1 MADVMAMKTDLQL
14 LLNVLAIVLAIV
26 SVIHS
31 IILLA
36 NLCTNSET

>member
-1 MADVMAMKTDLQL
+1 MAMKTDLQL